1 MKRASRSAMHHIP
14 VGGMNKIQVGYCGRD
29 AVQYPGKGD
38 FTDSYL
44 FFSLPP
50 TSYVTID
57 KLFNIP

>member
-1 MKRASRSAMHHIP
+1 MRRASRSVMHRIP
-14 VGGMNKIQVGYCGRD
+14 IDGMNKIQVRYCGRD
-29 AVQYPGKGD
+29 AVQYLGKGD

-44 FFSLPP
+44 FFSPPP

>member
-44 FFSLPP
+44 FFFSTTYQLCDNRQ
-50 TSYVTID
+50 VI
-57 KLFNIP
+57 